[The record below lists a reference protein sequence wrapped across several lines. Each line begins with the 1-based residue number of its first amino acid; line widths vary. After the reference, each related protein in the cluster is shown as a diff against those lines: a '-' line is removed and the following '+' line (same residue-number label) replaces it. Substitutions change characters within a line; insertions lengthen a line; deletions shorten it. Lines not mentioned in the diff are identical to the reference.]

1 MSEEVIEKRTIKGDA
16 PQPQLTVNERIQIAR
31 FWARFIIA
39 MFSIT
44 IFAGILGSMIMLQ
57 DELPASAKDLINIT
71 IGPFLLVISG
81 IAKYFY
87 EQGGDIESAPPPQ
100 PEEKK

>member
-16 PQPQLTVNERIQIAR
+16 PQPQLTVNERIQVAR

-39 MFSIT
+39 LTSIF
-44 IFAGILGSMIMLQ
+44 IFAGILGSMIMLKE
-57 DELPASAKDLINIT
+57 ELPASAKDLINIT

-87 EQGGDIESAPPPQ
+87 EQGGDIEPSPKP
-100 PEEKK
+100 EKKEE

>member
-16 PQPQLTVNERIQIAR
+16 PQPKLTVNERIQLAR
-31 FWARFIIA
+31 FWARFVIA
-39 MFSIT
+39 LTSIF
-44 IFAGILGSMIMLQ
+44 IFAVILGSMIMLK

-81 IAKYFY
+81 IAKFYF
-87 EQGGDIESAPPPQ
+87 EQGGDIEVSK
-100 PEEKK
+100 PEPKGE